1 LEWVVASGSWLS
13 FALRRDVVARSTRVA
28 LLVGTIL
35 ALINHG
41 GRLLAMDLDGE
52 ATLKILLTYLVPY
65 CVSTWASVQALR
77 AAAQPP
83 VGSGD

>member
-1 LEWVVASGSWLS
+1 LS

>member
-1 LEWVVASGSWLS
+1 MASGRWLS

-52 ATLKILLTYLVPY
+52 AALKILLTYLVPY

-77 AAAQPP
+77 AAGAQPY